1 MGSVGQRDNLLTTPF
16 RWFLVPKPA
25 PRETLGSSSRSLVM
39 LDVIWLLGVVVLFL
53 LLALCVKGVDA
64 L

>member
-1 MGSVGQRDNLLTTPF
+1 
-16 RWFLVPKPA
+16 
-25 PRETLGSSSRSLVM
+25 M

>member
-1 MGSVGQRDNLLTTPF
+1 M
-16 RWFLVPKPA
+16 VPGA
-25 PRETLGSSSRSLVM
+25 ETGTRGYPGSSSRSLVM

>member
-1 MGSVGQRDNLLTTPF
+1 
-16 RWFLVPKPA
+16 
-25 PRETLGSSSRSLVM
+25 M

-64 L
+64 QCPSSTSSRPFSALRLSCTS